1 MSGNAAVGKLSILL
15 FVENGRSDM
24 ALAEQ
29 LRPRGLLQ
37 IDFLPL
43 LSGTN
48 VFLKETVSIV
58 LTEFIR

>member
-1 MSGNAAVGKLSILL
+1 MGKLSILL
-15 FVENGRSDM
+15 FVENGRSDT
-24 ALAEQ
+24 ALTEQ

-48 VFLKETVSIV
+48 VFLKETVGIV